1 MNLEQVLYALAK
13 QVPHLQDYVE
23 LHTGYGRIVLHDDD
37 AARVAAVVQQIL
49 QEKYR
54 RLRAEEDAAE

>member
-1 MNLEQVLYALAK
+1 MNLEQVMYALAK

-23 LHTGYGRIVLHDDD
+23 LQTGYGRIVLHDDD